1 MVYVWMKLSLNNI
14 TEPTRFHAYVVIVVW
29 LLWLP
34 WQCMLFNLRICVW
47 TILYAIVWILLK
59 TCCCINLS
67 LCIVDYSASSLWCH
81 SACVFLSGCILLQAF
96 KGHTSFSLLCVRT
109 PHASH
114 LTRYKVTHLLPTKL
128 SYLPMWAIVVKA
140 LLYYPLLGFLLQTVW
155 GLVGTS
161 YWGDPLTGW
170 RVQHRQQAPS
180 AIHISNEIYNQWGS
194 KWPLESKNKAYKLW
208 GHWPTTSLHIWY

>member
-109 PHASH
+109 PMH
-114 LTRYKVTHLLPTKL
+114 LTWLATRSHTCFRQSYHTYLCGLSWSRHYFTTHYWD
-128 SYLPMWAIVVKA
+128 SY
-140 LLYYPLLGFLLQTVW
+140 
-155 GLVGTS
+155 
-161 YWGDPLTGW
+161 
-170 RVQHRQQAPS
+170 
-180 AIHISNEIYNQWGS
+180 S
-194 KWPLESKNKAYKLW
+194 KQYEV
-208 GHWPTTSLHIWY
+208 